1 MDEEEYDFKY
11 KLLNKHELLK
21 IVNNEISR
29 QIMQKGK
36 SNFIKKAWIKLI
48 MVLNLSFEINKQK
61 TVIVNFIIDFKY

>member
-1 MDEEEYDFKY
+1 MEEEEYDFKY

-36 SNFIKKAWIKLI
+36 INFIIKAWIKLI
-48 MVLNLSFEINKQK
+48 IALILCFGINKQK
-61 TVIVNFIIDFKY
+61 TVIINFKIYL